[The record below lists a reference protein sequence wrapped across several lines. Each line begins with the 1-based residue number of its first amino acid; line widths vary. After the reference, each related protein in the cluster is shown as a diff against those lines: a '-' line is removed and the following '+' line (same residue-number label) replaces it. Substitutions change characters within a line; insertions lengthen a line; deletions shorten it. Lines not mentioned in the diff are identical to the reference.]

1 MVLYQINPV
10 NRGIL
15 LLVLFGCWAL
25 LSHFT
30 ATKEEQEEEVVVGR
44 HLMTVPEVVE
54 EDGLTERPEMATKIE
69 ILPANVSQEECVEP
83 AVKQFPSPILGR
95 SARRHGG
102 LVLHI
107 LIACYMFIGL
117 AIVCD
122 EYFVPALERM
132 SDVLGLSPDVA
143 GWYLLIIY
151 NPAGVSLS

>member
-1 MVLYQINPV
+1 
-10 NRGIL
+10 
-15 LLVLFGCWAL
+15 
-25 LSHFT
+25 
-30 ATKEEQEEEVVVGR
+30 
-44 HLMTVPEVVE
+44 MT
-54 EDGLTERPEMATKIE
+54 RIE
-69 ILPANVSQEECVEP
+69 LLPANVSVEEEACVEP

-95 SARRHGG
+95 EARRHGG

-143 GWYLLIIY
+143 GQ
-151 NPAGVSLS
+151 

>member
-1 MVLYQINPV
+1 MGGRQ
-10 NRGIL
+10 L
-15 LLVLFGCWAL
+15 L
-25 LSHFT
+25 
-30 ATKEEQEEEVVVGR
+30 
-44 HLMTVPEVVE
+44 TVPEVAGE
-54 EDGLTERPEMATKIE
+54 GGEAGEAGLTAAPPEVVTRIE
-69 ILPANVSQEECVEP
+69 LLPANLSVEEEACVEP

-95 SARRHGG
+95 EARRHGG

-143 GWYLLIIY
+143 GQ
-151 NPAGVSLS
+151 

>member
-1 MVLYQINPV
+1 MVLLYQINPV
-10 NRGIL
+10 TRAGL
-15 LLVLFGCWAL
+15 LLVLFGCWTL

-30 ATKEEQEEEVVVGR
+30 TPKEEEVQVEVGR
-44 HLMTVPEVVE
+44 RLLTVPEGE
-54 EDGLTERPEMATKIE
+54 EEENGLTEAPEIVTKIE
-69 ILPANVSQEECVEP
+69 ILPANVSQEVCVEP

-95 SARRHGG
+95 TTRRHGG
-102 LVLHI
+102 GILHI

-143 GWYLLIIY
+143 GKFID
-151 NPAGVSLS
+151 

>member
-1 MVLYQINPV
+1 M
-10 NRGIL
+10 
-15 LLVLFGCWAL
+15 
-25 LSHFT
+25 
-30 ATKEEQEEEVVVGR
+30 EVGR
-44 HLMTVPEVVE
+44 RLLTVPEVGE
-54 EDGLTERPEMATKIE
+54 GEDGLTEAPESVTKIE

-95 SARRHGG
+95 TARRQGG
-102 LVLHI
+102 VVLHI

-143 GWYLLIIY
+143 G
-151 NPAGVSLS
+151 NLSIDLSSNQQVVLHLHFALTSERE